1 MHVQPQI
8 NKSHEFD
15 TGIGKTET
23 HVQCST
29 AQAGWT

>member
-8 NKSHEFD
+8 NKNHEFN

-29 AQAGWT
+29 A